1 MGGGGGI
8 SGLIDFP
15 LYWRTMHSL
24 WLTQMNL
31 ILQAALSGASP
42 YNSAF
47 AYNPEPDLD
56 ASLDALEE
64 FDEEVDSFG
73 VSEYPSFASS
83 SRNLI
88 DDTLYPVSDITNE
101 VTAYRASQTAP
112 LAFSVGRLAAGM
124 ADALSSMTSSFP
136 FAVAMLELENTRNGD
151 LMQSQMQ
158 RERGQLRLSTAA
170 QLMTAMADTRNNHVS
185 HKRSV
190 AMLRFE
196 IAKATIQS
204 QTARLEQELAID
216 VEDARWDLTLFT
228 YAGNLMAASQGA
240 ASLPERVPR
249 GQQMMSNAMGLVSM
263 LGPLVAAL

>member
-24 WLTQMNL
+24 WLTELNL

-56 ASLDALEE
+56 ASLDALDT
-64 FDEEVDSFG
+64 FSDEVDSFG
-73 VSEYPSFASS
+73 ASEYDGFASS
-83 SRNLI
+83 SRNI
-88 DDTLYPVSDITNE
+88 VDAALYPVSDIAAE
-101 VTAYRASQTAP
+101 VTAFRETQVAP
-112 LAFSVGRLAAGM
+112 LALSVGRLAAGM
-124 ADALSSMTSSFP
+124 ADALSSMTSAFP
-136 FAVAMLELENTRNGD
+136 FAVAMLELENTRTGD
-151 LMQSQMQ
+151 LMQAQMQ
-158 RERGQLRLSTAA
+158 RERGQARLGTAA
-170 QLMTAMADTRNNHVS
+170 QLTVAMADTRNNEIS

-216 VEDARWDLTLFT
+216 VEDARWDLSLFT

-240 ASLPERVPR
+240 SSLPERVPR
-249 GQQMMSNAMGLVSM
+249 GQQMMSNAMGMISM